1 MKTQM
6 RGNIFVGYPCIGKTS
21 IAGQDNIIDLDSST
35 FKDSMGIRYASWVE
49 VYVNIAC
56 SLVKQGYKV
65 FLSSHFLVTEELK
78 KRDLPFTIFCPSLD
92 MHQAWID
99 RATKRYEQSKSEK
112 DLMALKRI
120 KDYFEEDIKALIEMD
135 GPSKVII
142 HSDIYNLKDLI

>member
-1 MKTQM
+1 MK
-6 RGNIFVGYPCIGKTS
+6 GNIFVGYPCIGKTS

-78 KRDLPFTIFCPSLD
+78 RRNLPFTIFCPSLD
-92 MHQAWID
+92 KHQAWID

-142 HSDIYNLKDLI
+142 HSDVYNLKDFI